1 MLKKITLGY
10 SIVYIIILIVCI
22 GELIINSG
30 TSRLYSLYGLNS
42 SGLLSDF
49 SFAYDF
55 LKANT
60 LGFITVVIS
69 SLMLHKSE
77 DSIFPK
83 IAIWIAIANVPIF
96 LIDYVLLKNA
106 NNLIP
111 FVKDVIVPTFN
122 FLNSATMLSYIY
134 VIPVLLTLSILPEN
148 AVSEKIGKINLIVI
162 AINLLCGLFIIIY
175 PNTISKASSYVVIES
190 VFNTLLILIKIYI
203 ATLGIEFILICMGHI
218 LNYVFAVNSD
228 PEKEKI
234 VEDLDYDELARLARE
249 NVKAKEQELYN
260 IQINK
265 NTDSAANNQANVAQP
280 SASQPVVNATPEK
293 VEREQLSIP
302 VQSQPVKAPTQ
313 EDLQIPVQAQAVP
326 TQSAQVVP
334 TTPQETQVTNGGN

>member
-1 MLKKITLGY
+1 MLKKIALGY
-10 SIVYIIILIVCI
+10 SIVYMIIFLIFM
-22 GELIINSG
+22 GEIIFNNGQS
-30 TSRLYSLYGLNS
+30 SLYSLFGYGS
-42 SGLLSDF
+42 SSIFADG
-49 SFAYDF
+49 SFMLEF
-55 LKANT
+55 VRANT
-60 LGFITVVIS
+60 FGLITVVIS
-69 SLMLHKSE
+69 SLMLHKSN

-83 IAIWIAIANVPIF
+83 IAIWIAVVNVPIF
-96 LIDYVLLKNA
+96 LINYGLTQNA
-106 NNLIP
+106 NSLSSFSKLYLVP
-111 FVKDVIVPTFN
+111 VIN
-122 FLNSATMLSYIY
+122 FLNSGITLSYIY
-134 VIPVLLTLSILPEN
+134 VISALLTIAILPEN
-148 AVSEKIGKINLIVI
+148 AISEKIRKINIIVI
-162 AINLLCGLFIIIY
+162 VINLLIGIAILIL
-175 PNTISKASSYVVIES
+175 PNTISKRASYDVLASTLNNLVI
-190 VFNTLLILIKIYI
+190 LLKIYI
-203 ATLGIEFILICMGHI
+203 VTLGFDFVLICMGHI

-280 SASQPVVNATPEK
+280 SAPQPVVNATPEK
-293 VEREQLSIP
+293 IEREQLSIP

-334 TTPQETQVTNGGN
+334 TAPQETQVTNGGN